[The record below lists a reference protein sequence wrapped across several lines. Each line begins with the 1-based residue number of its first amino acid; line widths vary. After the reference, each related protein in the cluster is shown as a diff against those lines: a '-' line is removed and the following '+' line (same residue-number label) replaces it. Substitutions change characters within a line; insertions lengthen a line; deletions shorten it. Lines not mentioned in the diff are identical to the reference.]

1 LSVDVCI
8 TGYLRRFDRWRALR
22 EKINLKEQQDQ
33 EDSES
38 DEQEDSAMMNDDDK
52 LSGGPSG
59 YNNKASQE
67 EPIVVTDAETDEEY
81 GWRSLLVE
89 FGKT

>member
-1 LSVDVCI
+1 
-8 TGYLRRFDRWRALR
+8 
-22 EKINLKEQQDQ
+22 
-33 EDSES
+33 
-38 DEQEDSAMMNDDDK
+38 MMNDDDK

-59 YNNKASQE
+59 YNNKDSQE